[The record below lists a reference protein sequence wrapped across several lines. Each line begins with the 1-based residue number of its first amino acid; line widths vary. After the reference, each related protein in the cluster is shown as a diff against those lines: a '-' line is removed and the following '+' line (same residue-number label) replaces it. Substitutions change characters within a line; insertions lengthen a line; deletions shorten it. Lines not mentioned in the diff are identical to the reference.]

1 MGILKKLGL
10 VFSLVLSFGTVLAE
24 PGLDVRGGLTY
35 DFAELSA
42 RRFQPEAG
50 SSTENL
56 LVNGDFSLANDA
68 TDRSDPYRW
77 RDSYYNIHNPDK
89 SNIPSWR
96 ERLRAL
102 IRWEIS
108 DSVARIV
115 KPIQLQEVCGAMLKD
130 TSAGWSKY
138 VRLPNIEGGTFRLS
152 FQYQARHDSQGSNY
166 VLAICRGEH
175 EQPGRGE
182 EVSPLKS
189 LPFADVWGE
198 WGFFSREI
206 IAPPGTR
213 DLDLI
218 FRIDGAGEFL
228 LKNVVLTPVK
238 KQEKITLRLSPQG
251 FLDQIFTLSQDQPAL
266 MCFVWQRNGSIE
278 EAKLERPLLVLTLPK
293 GVSFLY
299 FTDADSS
306 VVRELPD
313 GQEVRVQ
320 LARNYASRPQT
331 INGFDFYLL
340 LPALLT
346 TSLPSGSTPGMGS
359 CHIEDQGEIVSNRE
373 TFRFEVIA
381 PIKVDIRSKKYLP
394 GFYINGRY
402 FNFDDENDA
411 FMASFLEDIGVR
423 WIIGSP
429 SGKRLEIWRQHKIDV
444 ITPETW
450 SYVSNGFRI
459 GDPKYRPE
467 SDKYKYLGGNTS
479 FDLERAVCP
488 AAIYEKRPYFQERVR
503 KYLADLLR
511 GTDGLWA
518 NWEPYM
524 FAGKGCFCDHCM
536 ANFAKFVNVPLE
548 QMKTEWPDQ
557 LLRGKKYHEQAVR
570 FRSLEHA
577 KLVRTMHETVVE
589 LTGGEKSLGFIPG
602 IAWIEMASCW
612 RSIPNGKEVHQ
623 SDYASDLRWIDP
635 WGPYPNWNTQTPYV
649 YRKAGNLSTFIAA
662 RDVRRQVNL
671 DYPPEKRPKLLAFP
685 HGFQLSAWVT
695 QPESMEMDLNS
706 FFFNGYEAATIYMF
720 PKGYDNRYWAAFAR
734 ANELAAKFE
743 NFVYDGHRI
752 DERVTL
758 TAQAPYALNASKVTS
773 WLPELDDVPM
783 LQHVAYE
790 KDGKIIVPVFNFW
803 EKGSAFFSLQ
813 ISGLPN
819 ESRYQLSCAEQY
831 FAPERSFFRQR
842 KYFTGSELAS
852 GISLFAGAMRCLVY
866 EFVPADSS
874 SVAISYSPADVR
886 QLRSKLLPELTAAA
900 AADQEYEER
909 YGVRKSTLLSLE
921 HAGIKCQADN
931 ENSQLLFTA
940 GENSAILNSKAM
952 SMVDWRIAGKAQLG
966 GTAES
971 GLGTVAF
978 WEPSF
983 LIETTWQVI
992 GQEKI
997 PGGISVTGELRI
1009 HDQLSTVLDG
1019 LTIRQRFEITDSCR
1033 KVTVKTELL
1042 NTSSDELPRA
1052 LHAGLRYHC
1061 FPMAIAAKDAV
1072 VELWKDDKPVHFS
1085 RNFGRNLFFTGDTEF
1100 EKVIRSTFEISD
1112 ASRQVDRPYALFRTA
1127 AGQVEL
1133 KLEPA
1138 AEFVGFALWD
1148 GGNQLTSTFE
1158 PCFKIKTLEKIGDKA
1173 TYSLSM
1179 EAK

>member
-1 MGILKKLGL
+1 MKVLQKVSL
-10 VFSLVLSFGTVLAE
+10 VFSLFLTFGVVLAASA
-24 PGLDVRGGLTY
+24 LDFRGGVTY

-42 RRFQPEAG
+42 RRFQPDAD

-68 TDRSDPYRW
+68 ADRSDPYRW
-77 RDSYYNIHNPDK
+77 RDSYYYIHNPDNR
-89 SNIPSWR
+89 NIPSWR
-96 ERLRAL
+96 ERIRSL
-102 IRWEIS
+102 ITWEIA
-108 DSVARIV
+108 DSQARIV
-115 KPIQLQEVCGAMLKD
+115 KPMQLQEICGAMLKD
-130 TSAGWSKY
+130 TSSAWSKY
-138 VRLPNIEGGTFRLS
+138 VRLPDSEGGTFRLS
-152 FQYQARHDSQGSNY
+152 FQYQARHDSQGANY
-166 VLAICRGEH
+166 VLATCRGEH
-175 EQPGRGE
+175 EKPERSEAIG
-182 EVSPLKS
+182 SLKT
-189 LPFADVWGE
+189 LPFADEWGE
-198 WGFFSREI
+198 WGLFSQEI
-206 IAPPGTR
+206 VAPAGTR
-213 DLDLI
+213 YLDLI
-218 FRIDGAGEFL
+218 FRIDGAGELL
-228 LKNVVLTPVK
+228 LKNVVLAPVK
-238 KQEKITLRLSPQG
+238 KQEKLTLRLSPQG
-251 FLDQIFTLSQDQPAL
+251 FLDRIFTLSQGQPAT
-266 MCFVWQRNGSIE
+266 MSFVWKRNGSVE
-278 EAKLERPLLVLTLPK
+278 EAKLTKPQLVLTLPK
-293 GVSFLY
+293 GVEFLH
-299 FTDADSS
+299 FPNADSAT
-306 VVRELPD
+306 VKDLPD
-313 GQEVRVQ
+313 GQEIRVQ
-320 LARNYASRPQT
+320 LGHNYASRPQR
-331 INGFDFYLL
+331 INGFDFYLV

-346 TSLPSGSTPGMGS
+346 SSLEAGSSPGMGS
-359 CHIEDQGEIVSNRE
+359 CYIEDQGKVVSNQE
-373 TFRFEVIA
+373 NFQFEVIA
-381 PIKVDIRSKKYLP
+381 PIKVSARAKKYLP
-394 GFYINGRY
+394 GFYIGGLY
-402 FNFDDENDA
+402 LSFDDKNNA
-411 FMASFLEDIGVR
+411 FMARFLEDVGVR

-429 SGKRLEIWRQHKIDV
+429 SGNRLEMWKKHNIDV
-444 ITPETW
+444 VTPELY
-450 SYVSNGFRI
+450 YVANGFRV
-459 GDPKYRPE
+459 GEPKNRPE
-467 SDKYKYLGGNTS
+467 SDKYKYLGGDAHS
-479 FDLERAVCP
+479 DLAWATCP
-488 AAIYEKRPYFQERVR
+488 AAIYEKRPYFQESIR
-503 KYLADLLR
+503 KYLADNLK

-524 FAGKGCFCDHCM
+524 FAGKGCFCDYCM
-536 ANFAKFVNVPLE
+536 ANFAKFVGVPLE

-557 LLRGKKYHEQAVR
+557 LSRGKKYYEQAVR

-577 KLVRTMHETVVE
+577 KLVRTIDEAVVE

-612 RSIPNGKEVHQ
+612 RSISAGKEVHQ

-635 WGPYPNWNTQTPYV
+635 WGPYPCWNTQSPYV
-649 YRKAGNLSTFIAA
+649 YRKASALSTFVAA
-662 RDVRRQVNL
+662 RDVRKQVNL

-685 HGFQLSAWVT
+685 HGIQGSAWVT

-706 FFFNGYEAATIYMF
+706 FFFNGYEAATLYIF
-720 PKGYDNRYWAAFAR
+720 PRGYDNRYWAAFAR
-734 ANELAAKFE
+734 AAELVAKFE
-743 NFVYDGHRI
+743 DFVFDGQRI
-752 DERVTL
+752 DERVSL
-758 TAQAPYALNASKVTS
+758 TAQAPYALNATKVTS
-773 WLPELDDVPM
+773 YLPELNDVPM

-1061 FPMAIAAKDAV
+1061 FPMALAAKGAT
-1072 VELWKDDKPVHFS
+1072 VELWKDDKPVHFT

-1112 ASRQVDRPYALFRTA
+1112 ASRQIDRPYALFRTA